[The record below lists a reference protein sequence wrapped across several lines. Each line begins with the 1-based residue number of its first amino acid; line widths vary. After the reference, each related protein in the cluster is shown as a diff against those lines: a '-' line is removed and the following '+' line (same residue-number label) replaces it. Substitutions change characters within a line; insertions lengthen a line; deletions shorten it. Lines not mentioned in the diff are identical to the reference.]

1 MKKTILLFILTTF
14 LFAQNPNVYSA
25 LGDVIYENVSEIQKL
40 INIKKYSRFENKI
53 NLYVVDVED
62 AKEMGF
68 AIDIGDST
76 QDKTIYLK
84 KIRKLSKTNDFF
96 HRDII
101 KTYEAS
107 IKDENNELFSQVIN
121 SGLFDSDKNKDEI
134 MRYYFAHIDEINTFG
149 VIQKYLDEDEELRK
163 QQAKSKTIIF
173 TKKEIQ
179 EAKIRRIRLR
189 DKEKQQE
196 IQEKLQKE
204 LIQKKSDIR
213 KEQVQEL
220 AK

>member
-1 MKKTILLFILTTF
+1 MKKAILLFILSTF
-14 LFAQNPNVYSA
+14 LFAQNPNVYSV
-25 LGDVIYENVSEIQKL
+25 LGDVIYDNVSQIQKL
-40 INIKKYSRFENKI
+40 IYIQKYSRFENKI
-53 NLYVVDVED
+53 NQYIVDVQD
-62 AKEMGF
+62 VKEMGF
-68 AIDIGDST
+68 AIDMGDKA

-134 MRYYFAHIDEINTFG
+134 MRYYFTHIDEINTFG

-163 QQAKSKTIIF
+163 QQVKSKKIVF

-189 DKEKQQE
+189 DKQKQEE
-196 IQEKLQKE
+196 IQKKLQAE